1 LDSFSFMLTAT
12 TRLFVTLIFT
22 AWLFVKAD
30 AQAGICPDNLD
41 FERGDFT
48 NWFCQTGDVIV
59 SGGVNKIIW
68 TGAGQVNNRHTII
81 PAATAGRDTYGRFAR
96 NCPNGSGFSVQL
108 GNNSGGHQAESIS
121 YTYTIPATATV
132 FSILFNYAVVFQDP
146 NHLPEEQPRFR
157 AKITD
162 LTTNSTIPC
171 VTFDFT
177 ASASLPG
184 FIRSSVDPTV
194 FYKDWT
200 PVTINLSTFAGK
212 TIQLEFTTSDC
223 TFTAHFGYAYIDVNT
238 ACNGAITGN
247 YVCPGNNDITLTA
260 PFGFQNYTWYADNT
274 FATTLSTTQT
284 LTLNPVPAAGTI
296 FPVVVEPFAGFG
308 CRDTLYGIVQVGTTP
323 ASVAGADA
331 STCTNVQLQ
340 LGAASQPGLSY
351 SWTPAAYLNSSTIA
365 NPTTL
370 SPPGTPT
377 EFIVQTTDILTGC
390 FSYDT
395 TYITGLQADTALS
408 INGKNIYCE
417 GDAAAGILSVS
428 NSLVA
433 VQWYYGNT
441 PIPGATAFNYQ
452 PTTTGNYWAQV
463 QQLGCTDST
472 RETAFVISP
481 IPVSLAGADG
491 NVCINQTKQIGT
503 ATNPA
508 YNYAWI
514 PAAQVSDATI
524 SNPQAWAIGS
534 APQEFI
540 VHTTNAT
547 TGCNSYDTI
556 VITGL
561 VMDTAITLNGK
572 NDYCNG
578 DPAKGTLS
586 VNNLLQ
592 AVQWYDGNTIIP
604 GATSFNYQPTVT
616 GSYWAQMKQTG
627 CTDSTR
633 TVLFNI
639 HAVPVADFRLSNDSA
654 CITNH
659 SFTFTNNSSVSD
671 GAAITYLWNF
681 SDGTTQAITDAV
693 KTFTSPGSYK
703 IRLTTTTSFGCIN
716 STSDSTVHVMPNG
729 KSGFIWDSICINRPV
744 QFRNLSREN
753 GSPQINYNWKFNN
766 GGADYSLKNPPLITY
781 INPGATDVTL
791 KLIALGCE
799 SYPDSVIQRVQV
811 NKPKDGV
818 RYKDITVPQFTSRFI
833 HVRDTVGKIYNWRP
847 PMHLRNYNTGYT
859 EFYANGNDVKYLV
872 DITDLHTCVTIDT
885 LLMQV
890 LKKPGYYLPTAFTP
904 NGDGLNDVAIPYLV
918 GMKSLKSFSVFN
930 RWGNR
935 VFYTTKY
942 EHGWDGTF
950 NGKPQDVA
958 VYVWILEFYDSN
970 NHLVTEKGTISIIR

>member
-1 LDSFSFMLTAT
+1 MLTAIKKIFSLLLISSC
-12 TRLFVTLIFT
+12 LFI
-22 AWLFVKAD
+22 KAD
-30 AQAGICPDNLD
+30 GQTGFCPDNLD

-68 TGAGQVNNRHTII
+68 TGTGQVNNRHTII
-81 PAATAGRDTYGRFAR
+81 PAANAGRDFYGRFPR
-96 NCPNGSGFSVQL
+96 NCPNGSGYTVQL
-108 GNNSGGHQAESIS
+108 GNNSGGHQAEGIS

-132 FSILFNYAVVFQDP
+132 FSILFNYAVVFEDP
-146 NHLPEEQPRFR
+146 NHLPEQQPRFR

-184 FIRSSVDPTV
+184 FVRSPVDPTV

-200 PVTINLSTFAGK
+200 PVTINLSTFAGR
-212 TIQLEFTTSDC
+212 TIQLEFITSDC
-223 TFTAHFGYAYIDVNT
+223 IFTQHFGYAYIDVNS

-247 YVCPGNNDITLTA
+247 YVCPGNNDITLNA
-260 PFGFQNYTWYADNT
+260 PFGFQNYIWYADNT
-274 FATTLSTTQT
+274 FTTILSTTQT

-323 ASVAGADA
+323 ASIAGPDA

-340 LGAASQPGLSY
+340 LGGASQPGLSY
-351 SWTPAAYLNSSTIA
+351 SWTPAAYLNNPNIA

-370 SPPGTPT
+370 TPPAAST
-377 EFIVQTTDILTGC
+377 EFIIKTTDILTGC

-395 TYITGLQADTALS
+395 TYVTGLKPDTSLLV
-408 INGKNIYCE
+408 NGRTYYCT
-417 GDAAAGILSVS
+417 GDPLTGILSVS
-428 NSLVA
+428 NSLAA
-433 VQWYYGNT
+433 VQWYNGNT
-441 PIPGATAFNYQ
+441 PIAGATGFSYQ
-452 PTTTGNYWAQV
+452 PTVSGNYWAEIK
-463 QQLGCTDST
+463 QLGCTDST
-472 RETAFVISP
+472 RVTPFTINP
-481 IPVSLAGADG
+481 IPTSIAGLDAS
-491 NVCINQTKQIGT
+491 VCINQTKQVGT
-503 ATNPA
+503 LSTPG
-508 YNYAWI
+508 YSYAWV
-514 PAAQVSDATI
+514 PAAQVSDATL
-524 SNPQAWAIGS
+524 SNPQVWAIGS
-534 APQEFI
+534 SPQEFI
-540 VHTTNAT
+540 VQTINAT

-561 VMDTAITLNGK
+561 VMDTVITLNGK
-572 NDYCNG
+572 NDYCND
-578 DPAKGTLS
+578 DPSKGTLS

-592 AVQWYDGNTIIP
+592 TVQWYDGNTIIP
-604 GATSFNYQPTVT
+604 GATGFNYQPTVT
-616 GSYWAQMKQTG
+616 GNYWAQMQQAG

-633 TVLFNI
+633 TVPFDI
-639 HAVPVADFRLSNDSA
+639 HAVPVAAFRLSNDSA

-703 IRLTTTTSFGCIN
+703 IKLTTTTSFGCIN
-716 STSDSTVHVMPNG
+716 STSDSTVYVMPNG
-729 KSGFIWDSICINRPV
+729 KSAFIWDSICINRPV
-744 QFRNLSREN
+744 QFRNLSHEN
-753 GSPQINYNWKFNN
+753 GSSQINYNWKFNN
-766 GGADYSLKNPPLITY
+766 GNPDYFLKNPPPVTY
-781 INPGATDVTL
+781 ITPGATDVIL

-811 NKPKDGV
+811 NKPKDGI
-818 RYKDITVPQFTSRFI
+818 RYKDIAVPQFTAQFI
-833 HVRDTVGKIYNWRP
+833 HARDTVGKIYNWQPR
-847 PMHLRNYNTGYT
+847 MHLSNYAARYT
-859 EFYANGNDVKYLV
+859 EFYANGNDVKYLIE
-872 DITDLHTCVTIDT
+872 ITDLHTCVTTDT

-904 NGDGLNDVAIPYLV
+904 NGDGLNDIATPYLV
-918 GMKSLKSFSVFN
+918 GMKSLKNFSVFN

-935 VFYTTKY
+935 VFYTTRY
-942 EHGWDGTF
+942 ENGWDGTF

-958 VYVWILEFYDSN
+958 VYVWVLEFYDGN
-970 NHLVTEKGTISIIR
+970 NQLVTEKGTISIIR